1 MIAKGKASKK
11 KTGKHSGDVQGENLE
26 IGLMS
31 SELTMHTHDAV
42 RTYINRPALRYMSR
56 HYGCVQKTFDYFT
69 TSKTVPRS
77 ILCGF

>member
-42 RTYINRPALRYMSR
+42 CTYQPASTTAVYV